1 MRKSIV
7 KIYLNHLLEN
17 CEFTEEAIG
26 EAYVKETGGER
37 YFDEECTLEQAVA
50 DGFVEKDG
58 DNVVIYYDGV

>member
-1 MRKSIV
+1 
-7 KIYLNHLLEN
+7 LLEN